1 MTIDPISQAV
11 ITNLIKLAIETGWK
25 QAGNQIDKKIQQQV
39 GDAIE
44 EYVRTY
50 EKRHCTLKY
59 DCLRMDNSLTLEEIY
74 TDVQVLNTRESRRFE
89 SPEALR
95 ELFLKTGRGFIFE
108 KTTRQEGI
116 AVANLE
122 PRLMVLGS
130 PGIGKSTFLRK
141 VGLEALKWAT
151 ARYRHE
157 LIPVFI
163 ELKQFGDQH
172 SDIEKLIAEEFETC
186 GFPDVEVFTQNLLK
200 TGKLLILLDGLDE
213 VPTAYV
219 DRAISQIGTLVDKYD
234 KNRFIVSCRVAAY
247 KGGFPRFK
255 DVTMANFNDS
265 QIQTFVRQWFRRE
278 PKIADQYWELL
289 SSAEYKAVK
298 ELGQTPLLLTL
309 LCAVYDESQSLPKQ
323 RSALYGEALEVWLK
337 KWASERRVHR
347 DPIYQELHLHLEQVL
362 LSEIAYQSFS
372 ENQLFF
378 SRRELTEQIRSFLV
392 NNLNAPKHLDAEKV
406 LNAIQVQ
413 QGILVER
420 ARDAYS
426 FSHLTFQEYLTAQ
439 YIVDEHRVES
449 LVNQHLVNEHW
460 REVFL
465 LVAGLS
471 RNASDLLCQ
480 INLQANRFVTGE
492 KLQNLV
498 QWSNQITFGTKQNY
512 DSVTRRSVAFYI
524 LRTLYIIH
532 RLSSYRRKFRNLGY
546 HLAHALGFNEVLSL
560 DSYFSYSR
568 YAEMNGGGDINKL
581 LVLSHSCAVELAQL
595 NIFTPVDFPRLISQ
609 LEAMRL
615 ELPQNDCHLIMET
628 NSEKIWNLWINAL
641 NLEPEWLDLSQS
653 EFVDL
658 DNYLY
663 ANELMIRCKEAALR
677 VSPQVW
683 DEIESRM
690 LTVSDNEINL

>member
-39 GDAIE
+39 GHAIE

-59 DCLRMDNSLTLEEIY
+59 DCLRMDNSQTLEEIY

-89 SPEALR
+89 SPEALK
-95 ELFLKTGRGFIFE
+95 ELFLETGRGFIFE

-141 VGLEALKWAT
+141 VGLEALKWET

-172 SDIEKLIAEEFETC
+172 SEIEKLIAEEFETC
-186 GFPDVEVFTQNLLK
+186 GFPNADVFTQNLLK
-200 TGKLLILLDGLDE
+200 AGKLLILLDGLDE

-219 DRAISQIGTLVDKYD
+219 DRAISQIGTFVDKYD
-234 KNRFIVSCRVAAY
+234 KNHFIASCRIAAY

-265 QIQTFVRQWFRRE
+265 QMQTFVQQWFRRE
-278 PKIADQYWELL
+278 PKVAEQYWQLL
-289 SSAEYKAVK
+289 DSSEYKAVK

-309 LCAVYDESQSLPKQ
+309 LCAVYDESQSLPKR

-337 KWASERRVHR
+337 KWAAERRVHR
-347 DPIYQELHLHLEQVL
+347 DPIYQDLNLQLEQVL
-362 LSEIAYQSFS
+362 LSEIAYQSFA
-372 ENQLFF
+372 EDQLFF
-378 SRRELTEQIRSFLV
+378 SKRELTDQIRAFLV
-392 NNLNAPKHLDAEKV
+392 GNLNAPKHLDAEKV

-420 ARDAYS
+420 ARDTFS

-439 YIVDEHRVES
+439 YIVDEQQLET
-449 LVNQHLVNEHW
+449 LVTNHLMDRRW
-460 REVFL
+460 REVFFL
-465 LVAGLS
+465 
-471 RNASDLLCQ
+471 
-480 INLQANRFVTGE
+480 VTGLVRSADVLLNLMRAKTQE
-492 KLQNLV
+492 LLYTDKLKGLIRWTNAV
-498 QWSNQITFGTKQNY
+498 TTGSAGDFKPAVMRVITL
-512 DSVTRRSVAFYI
+512 FYA
-524 LRTLYIIH
+524 
-532 RLSSYRRKFRNLGY
+532 
-546 HLAHALGFNEVLSL
+546 LAL
-560 DSYFSYSR
+560 DSSLTPNCCI
-568 YAEMNGGGDINKL
+568 A
-581 LVLSHSCAVELAQL
+581 LVLALDRYCAL
-595 NIFTPVDFPRLISQ
+595 NFTLDGALTLDGVIENSITLNHIKVFASINFQVLVNQ
-609 LEAMRL
+609 LEAMKDSVPSDDASL
-615 ELPQNDCHLIMET
+615 EERRVFISQLRHIWYDALHL
-628 NSEKIWNLWINAL
+628 NPKLL
-641 NLEPEWLDLSQS
+641 KLSQEERQS
-653 EFVDL
+653 LE
-658 DNYLY
+658 NYLY

-683 DEIESRM
+683 DAIESRM
-690 LTVSDNEINL
+690 LTVSDDEIDL